1 MGLPMEEIEALG
13 LNAVRNGRRPFL
25 TGNGRVQLDTYH
37 IAGEIMGR
45 GFGTMVA
52 PMPVPVVGYQM
63 LQDMRFKVN
72 PMTEQLEDDD
82 DDLAGPYMLTA
93 T

>member
-1 MGLPMEEIEALG
+1 MTYVNGTIFGPSATREYRFFVDTGSALMGLPMEEIEALG
-13 LNAVRNGRRPFL
+13 LNLVRNGRRRFL
-25 TGNGRVQLDTYH
+25 TGNGRAQLDTYH

-63 LQDMRFKVN
+63 L
-72 PMTEQLEDDD
+72 
-82 DDLAGPYMLTA
+82 
-93 T
+93 

>member
-13 LNAVRNGRRPFL
+13 LNLVRNGRRPFL
-25 TGNGRVQLDTYH
+25 TANGRVQLDTYH
-37 IAGEIMGR
+37 IAGEIMER

-63 LQDMRFKVN
+63 LQDMRLKVN

-93 T
+93 I